1 MADVLIR
8 GVPEKVLDV
17 IKKRASMKGR
27 SLQQELLKLL
37 IETAELNSLEADN
50 IAAEIRKQLKDTGRS
65 FSDSTE
71 LLREDRDR

>member
-27 SLQQELLKLL
+27 SLQQELLQLL
-37 IETAELNSLEADN
+37 TETAELNSLEAAD
-50 IAAEIRKQLKDTGRS
+50 IAAEIRKRLKDTGRS